1 MPVASAEVVLA
12 GTDAPARRV
21 GVSVEVIGEGKTRMG
36 ALVKFKD
43 LESRERISTQLQVS
57 ERLANLGRITAGVA
71 HEVKNPLNS
80 MRIWLEN
87 LKASL
92 PPDGD
97 ELPLQAVRVLDSEID
112 RLDDVVKRF
121 LDFTRPPEMHQEESS
136 LKEILEEVLAVERP
150 KFDKANVKIDAQL
163 ANDVPTVLVDK
174 PLLKQALMNLF
185 LNAVEAMPAGGQ
197 LLRFAAPPRG
207 NGGDRNS
214 GYGPRHRSRTPA
226 AHLSALFYDAA
237 GRKRNRAGQR
247 LSNRTATQW
256 IHRLRVGS
264 RTRHHVSNRL
274 APGSPDRFRALAAT
288 RFGRSRREECLM
300 RRMGL
305 LALSCV
311 AVAGLAGCASK
322 HIVRAAPP
330 SVSTPPPDVT
340 GPMPQPEAPPPATTA
355 VAPVPAPEVPSPAP
369 PPSPAKRPA
378 QPKRPAPT
386 EAAEPTPAK
395 PAAPQISP
403 QLSARDLE
411 ATKRSTTGS
420 ITAAEQNLQVA
431 NGRQLSPA
439 QKDLTEKINGFLSQA
454 HEAIMADDWVRA
466 QNLAEKAR
474 VLSAELVKSF

>member
-1 MPVASAEVVLA
+1 
-12 GTDAPARRV
+12 
-21 GVSVEVIGEGKTRMG
+21 
-36 ALVKFKD
+36 
-43 LESRERISTQLQVS
+43 
-57 ERLANLGRITAGVA
+57 
-71 HEVKNPLNS
+71 
-80 MRIWLEN
+80 
-87 LKASL
+87 
-92 PPDGD
+92 
-97 ELPLQAVRVLDSEID
+97 
-112 RLDDVVKRF
+112 
-121 LDFTRPPEMHQEESS
+121 
-136 LKEILEEVLAVERP
+136 
-150 KFDKANVKIDAQL
+150 
-163 ANDVPTVLVDK
+163 
-174 PLLKQALMNLF
+174 
-185 LNAVEAMPAGGQ
+185 
-197 LLRFAAPPRG
+197 
-207 NGGDRNS
+207 
-214 GYGPRHRSRTPA
+214 
-226 AHLSALFYDAA
+226 
-237 GRKRNRAGQR
+237 
-247 LSNRTATQW
+247 
-256 IHRLRVGS
+256 
-264 RTRHHVSNRL
+264 
-274 APGSPDRFRALAAT
+274 
-288 RFGRSRREECLM
+288 M